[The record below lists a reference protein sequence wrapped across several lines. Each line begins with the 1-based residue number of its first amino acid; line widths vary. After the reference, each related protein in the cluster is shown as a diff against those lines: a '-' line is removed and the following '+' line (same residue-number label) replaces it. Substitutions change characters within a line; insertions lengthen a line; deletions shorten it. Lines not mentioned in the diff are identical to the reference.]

1 MLNDKKS
8 QVSMEF
14 LFLISFV
21 FVFSLGIVIAA
32 GIQLNDFSDNQKIK
46 LVIDFGESVR
56 KEIDLASVVKDGY
69 MRTIELPD
77 KIDGTINYSIEM
89 NSFTL
94 IINTEYY
101 EFDARI
107 SETDG
112 ELKKGVNI
120 IKRVNNSIKIENV

>member
-1 MLNDKKS
+1 
-8 QVSMEF
+8 MEF